1 MPDTV
6 TYLRPAA
13 VADSVAGTAGG
24 AVAGSAAAPAA
35 GRPAVRPAAS
45 AVRPAAF
52 AVRPAADSTS
62 SASLVPAPA
71 GSAAAV
77 ASAPARD
84 TLAPFGGALCPD
96 PAADPAADARA
107 AWRTVDAA
115 ELYGAQ
121 SAAVAAPGPR
131 AGERASL
138 VRNAAFEGAVLL
150 LAGLYVMLLYRHLG
164 DVRSLLSLISRDTA
178 SVERLAEDPGRSG
191 FGRFLRVAAAIGL
204 LFAGIAVVK
213 GADEL
218 VPPHRAAALA
228 PMAVAALPG
237 LATLLCALVAGFRI
251 AALRIAGA
259 VTRTQPFVGQLLL
272 VGRIYFALAVLFA
285 VPLVTL
291 YALCPRGG
299 GSLWLCLA
307 AGALAVTSMLYLR
320 ESLHLFIG
328 KKISILHWFLYLC
341 AVEIFPVSF
350 VWLLLAG
357 SSQ

>member
-164 DVRSLLSLISRDTA
+164 DVRSLLSRISRDTA
-178 SVERLAEDPGRSG
+178 SVERLAEDPGRRSEE
-191 FGRFLRVAAAIGL
+191 RRV
-204 LFAGIAVVK
+204 
-213 GADEL
+213 
-218 VPPHRAAALA
+218 
-228 PMAVAALPG
+228 
-237 LATLLCALVAGFRI
+237 
-251 AALRIAGA
+251 
-259 VTRTQPFVGQLLL
+259 
-272 VGRIYFALAVLFA
+272 
-285 VPLVTL
+285 
-291 YALCPRGG
+291 
-299 GSLWLCLA
+299 
-307 AGALAVTSMLYLR
+307 
-320 ESLHLFIG
+320 G
-328 KKISILHWFLYLC
+328 KEC
-341 AVEIFPVSF
+341 
-350 VWLLLAG
+350 
-357 SSQ
+357 

>member
-45 AVRPAAF
+45 AVRPAA
-52 AVRPAADSTS
+52 DSTS

-71 GSAAAV
+71 DSAAAG
-77 ASAPARD
+77 ASALACD
-84 TLAPFGGALCPD
+84 TLAPLGRAFSFD

-131 AGERASL
+131 VGERASL

-164 DVRSLLSLISRDTA
+164 DVRSLLSRISRDTA